1 MTVRGM
7 TGRLR
12 ARLGV
17 KLFMSYLAVIVVG
30 VGTLWVA
37 VSLIAP
43 PAFTS
48 HMTGMMDGGMMP
60 GGMMGQA
67 SSNQI
72 EASTQD
78 AFRAAVGEALIA
90 ASVLALVTAGVV
102 SAFVTGRVVGPIR
115 SMARASRRLA
125 NGAYSERMASDSGDE
140 IGELAESFNALAATL
155 EATERRRLELIGD
168 VAHELRT
175 PVATLQVYLEGL
187 LDGVVEPNEDTWA
200 QMHDETGRLRR
211 LIDDLQELSRAEAHQ
226 LSMDM
231 MNVSPVDI
239 AKVAVE
245 RLAPR
250 FASQEIEVTLD
261 VPPSLPHIRADRD
274 RAIQVLTNLLSNAL
288 RYTPAPGKVVVAG
301 RAQDG
306 FVELTVADTG
316 IGIAADELPR
326 VFDRFYRVD
335 KSRSRALGGAGVGL
349 TIARAL
355 VETMG
360 GRIWAESDGPGRG
373 STFRFTLPVATP
385 AVTSQSA

>member
-1 MTVRGM
+1 V
-7 TGRLR
+7 
-12 ARLGV
+12 
-17 KLFMSYLAVIVVG
+17 
-30 VGTLWVA
+30 
-37 VSLIAP
+37 
-43 PAFTS
+43 
-48 HMTGMMDGGMMP
+48 
-60 GGMMGQA
+60 
-67 SSNQI
+67 
-72 EASTQD
+72 
-78 AFRAAVGEALIA
+78 
-90 ASVLALVTAGVV
+90 
-102 SAFVTGRVVGPIR
+102 
-115 SMARASRRLA
+115 
-125 NGAYSERMASDSGDE
+125 ASDTGDE

-226 LSMDM
+226 IHLEL
-231 MNVSPVDI
+231 VSVNPGDL
-239 AKVAVE
+239 ARVAAE

-250 FASQEIEVTLD
+250 FAAQEIDLTLD
-261 VPPSLPHIRADRD
+261 LPPSLPQVRADRD

-288 RYTPAPGKVVVAG
+288 RYTPAPGKVAIAA
-301 RAQDG
+301 RTRDG
-306 FVELTVADTG
+306 FVELTVTDSG
-316 IGIAADELPR
+316 IGIAPDELAR

-360 GRIWAESDGPGRG
+360 GRIWAESAGPGQG
-373 STFRFTLPVATP
+373 SMFGFTLPVI
-385 AVTSQSA
+385 SALSGPLA

>member
-1 MTVRGM
+1 M
-7 TGRLR
+7 R

-17 KLFMSYLAVIVVG
+17 KLFVSYLAVIVVG

-48 HMTGMMDGGMMP
+48 HMAGMMGGGMMP

-72 EASTQD
+72 EASTQE
-78 AFRAAVGEALIA
+78 AFRAAVGEALLA

-125 NGAYSERMASDSGDE
+125 NGAYSERVPNDSGDE

-155 EATERRRLELIGD
+155 EATERRRIELIGD

-226 LSMDM
+226 IQMDL
-231 MNVSPVDI
+231 VSVNPGDV

-250 FASQEIEVTLD
+250 FAAQEIELTLD
-261 VPPSLPHIRADRD
+261 VSPSLPHVRADRD

-301 RAQDG
+301 RARDG
-306 FVELTVADTG
+306 FVELTVTDTG
-316 IGIAADELPR
+316 IGIATDELPR

-360 GRIWAESDGPGRG
+360 GRIWVESDGPGRG

-385 AVTSQSA
+385 AVASQPA